1 MMRPVVTLAYA
12 QTLDGRIAARDGSS
26 RWISG
31 AESLTRTHQLRASHD
46 AIMVG
51 IGTVLHDDPRLTVR
65 LAAGRDP
72 VRVVIDRTLRTPVSA
87 AVLRDGAGVGTWI
100 VCAENAPRA
109 QRDALCATG
118 ATLITVPEAANQHL
132 DLATTL
138 QMLSIR
144 GIGSVM
150 LEGGSRLITSML
162 VAKLIDR
169 VAITIAPKLLG
180 AGVAVFGD
188 LGINSMAQALQLDTP
203 HYTPCGA
210 DIWIEAEVRYAD

>member
-1 MMRPVVTLAYA
+1 MRRPIVTLAYA

-31 AESLTRTHQLRASHD
+31 PESLARTHQLRARHD

-65 LAAGRDP
+65 LATGRDP
-72 VRVVIDRTLRTPVSA
+72 VRVVIDRTLRTPPTA

-100 VCAENAPRA
+100 VCAENASLA
-109 QRDALCATG
+109 QRDTLRATG
-118 ATLITVPEAANQHL
+118 ATLIAVPEDANQHL
-132 DLATTL
+132 DLLATL
-138 QMLSIR
+138 QMLSQR
-144 GIGSVM
+144 GITSVM

-162 VAKLIDR
+162 TAQLIDR

-188 LGINSMAQALQLDTP
+188 IGINSMDQALPLHNP
-203 HYTPCGA
+203 VYTPCGA
-210 DIWIEAEVRYAD
+210 DIWIEAEVRYAH